1 MADSLWIRLIHA
13 RRVTGCHAAPP
24 CETFTAARWLPAP
37 EGLKP
42 RPLRDSDFPWC
53 KTFISLSEVAQ
64 CITGNLLMYKALF
77 LVLLV
82 HIHGGSTTLE
92 HPRGDP
98 SDARKWC
105 IWDAA
110 FLREL
115 LLDRDFDLLPFLQ
128 GPLGRPFSKPTQLL
142 VGRLKGLSTRIFE
155 AYDHA
160 WRPTQVLGGQTNGV
174 WNARQ
179 AKEYPVKLCEILAK
193 AHIDYAEHLE
203 YDEESSLPEDLPQAL
218 SQAFRSIFSFGEG
231 QCHGQRLSQKFHGDH
246 LVRQPKS

>member
-1 MADSLWIRLIHA
+1 
-13 RRVTGCHAAPP
+13 
-24 CETFTAARWLPAP
+24 
-37 EGLKP
+37 
-42 RPLRDSDFPWC
+42 
-53 KTFISLSEVAQ
+53 
-64 CITGNLLMYKALF
+64 MYKALF

-218 SQAFRSIFSFGEG
+218 SALCGHFDPYSVSAKGNVMANDYHRSSMETT
-231 QCHGQRLSQKFHGDH
+231 
-246 LVRQPKS
+246 

>member
-128 GPLGRPFSKPTQLL
+128 GPLGRPFSKPKVCPQGFLKPMIMPGVPPRYL
-142 VGRLKGLSTRIFE
+142 VDRRMEFGMLGRRKNIPSNCVKSWRKLTLTTPNIWSTMRRVLFRKTFLKRSLKHFDPYS
-155 AYDHA
+155 
-160 WRPTQVLGGQTNGV
+160 VS
-174 WNARQ
+174 
-179 AKEYPVKLCEILAK
+179 AKGNVMAN
-193 AHIDYAEHLE
+193 DYHR
-203 YDEESSLPEDLPQAL
+203 SSMETT
-218 SQAFRSIFSFGEG
+218 
-231 QCHGQRLSQKFHGDH
+231 
-246 LVRQPKS
+246 